1 MRNFGSLLEREVE
14 VEQPPPQQDEE
25 TLKATGSSKSPKR
38 AALLSLVPG
47 VGQLYN
53 GEISKGTLFLVVTAA
68 NFSILLCV
76 LNLQTVL
83 AVIGQIAGA
92 QGLQL
97 HLESMNSI
105 FNTYSAKV
113 AAGVYASLILTFV
126 TYSVKDAY
134 DTASR
139 KQQGVKFAKFFMGLP
154 EVTSGSYLVHYAV
167 MLAMLITIV
176 LVVVPKPPQENVIE
190 MELIQPEPPP
200 PVPEPPK
207 PEPVKTPPKPVEETP
222 KPKPTPR
229 PVETKQIITPAPDLP
244 IVENSPIS
252 APTPEPPAATQPS
265 GDGAPGTGGGAPST
279 GGGGGDGQDVDFS
292 NYMAEMEK
300 KIRKA
305 WFPPKGNESKR
316 VKVKFKL
323 NSQGAVQSVR
333 MVTSSGIA
341 IVDEAATAAIQNA
354 SPFGDLPKGSPDV
367 VEIKFTFDYNVFGGQ
382 MKM

>member
-14 VEQPPPQQDEE
+14 VQPPPQQEE
-25 TLKATGSSKSPKR
+25 EILKPIGSSKSPKR
-38 AALLSLVPG
+38 AALLSLIPG

-53 GEISKGTLFLVVTAA
+53 GEVSKGTLFLVVTAA
-68 NFSILLCV
+68 NFSILLCA
-76 LNLQTVL
+76 LNAQPILS
-83 AVIGQIAGA
+83 VIGQIAGA

-97 HLESMNSI
+97 HLEGMNTI

-113 AAGVYASLILTFV
+113 AAGVYASLIITFV
-126 TYSVKDAY
+126 TYAMKDAY
-134 DTASR
+134 DTALR
-139 KQQGVKFAKFFMGLP
+139 KLLGVKFAKFYMGLP
-154 EVTSGSYLVHYAV
+154 EVTSGSYLVHYAA

-176 LVVVPKPPQENVIE
+176 LVVVPKPPAEHVIE
-190 MELIQPEPPP
+190 MDLIQPEPPP

-207 PEPVKTPPKPVEETP
+207 PEPKTPTPKVEETP
-222 KPKPTPR
+222 KPKPVPR
-229 PVETKQIITPAPDLP
+229 PVVKQVVSPTPDLP

-252 APTPEPPAATQPS
+252 APPPEPPASTAS
-265 GDGAPGTGGGAPST
+265 AGDGAPGTGTGTPST
-279 GGGGGDGQDVDFS
+279 GGGDSSGEDVDFS
-292 NYMAEMEK
+292 NYMAEMEQ

-323 NSQGAVQSVR
+323 NKQGAVQSVR
-333 MVTSSGIA
+333 MVTSSGLA
-341 IVDEAATAAIQNA
+341 IVDDAATAAIQNA

-382 MKM
+382 LKM